1 MFILISGV
9 SGSGKTELI
18 NYALEKISS
27 LEMPK
32 AVITRKRR
40 TTDNVNI
47 YTFVTKEE
55 FSKFISSNSLLEYQL
70 YSGNYYGIL
79 KQSYQEII
87 NRGNIA
93 IREIAF
99 EGIQNIRH
107 IIDETVNIYIDAD
120 FEKIYQRMFQR
131 GDSLEDIQTRTQ
143 DLLQET
149 KKLRKIADIIFENN
163 LPFEY
168 SKEAF
173 VKLIKS
179 LL

>member
-18 NYALEKISS
+18 NYALEKIPN

-40 TTDNVNI
+40 PTDNVSTYI
-47 YTFVTKEE
+47 FVTKDE

-99 EGIQNIRH
+99 DGIQNIRH
-107 IIDETVNIYIDAD
+107 IINDTINIYIDVK
-120 FEKIYQRMFQR
+120 FNKISQRLIQR
-131 GDSLEDIQTRTQ
+131 GDSIKDIQTRTQ
-143 DLLQET
+143 DLVKEAKQ
-149 KKLRKIADIIFENN
+149 LREIADIIFDNNRQLEN
-163 LPFEY
+163 

-173 VKLIKS
+173 LELIKS

>member
-18 NYALEKISS
+18 NYALEKIPN

-47 YTFVTKEE
+47 YTFVTKDE
-55 FSKFISSNSLLEYQL
+55 FNKFISSNSLLEYQL

-120 FEKIYQRMFQR
+120 FEKISQRMLQR

-143 DLLQET
+143 DLFQEA

-163 LPFEY
+163 LPLEY

-173 VKLIKS
+173 MKLIKS